1 MTVKNSTEDLE
12 EHEQMKADGPQT
24 ITGAVKETGMRRLTL
39 AIGLFLILST
49 PLYAQSPFYQGKQ
62 IKVVVGFTASG
73 FYDRWARLLSRFMP
87 KYIPGNPE
95 MIVQNMPGAGSVVA
109 TNFVYNVAKPD
120 GLTIGFPSSAIYLD
134 QLIGRAEAKFDIRK
148 FNWIGSPVQEPVIF
162 YIRADSPYKSV
173 SDIRN
178 AKEPPKCGA
187 TGTVSTDF
195 ILARLLEDT
204 MPPLKID
211 TVLGYPGGAE
221 IDLAVEKNE
230 VICRGMTA
238 SPFHGREPFISWQK
252 KNFVR
257 VLLFTGDKRDER
269 MPDVP
274 TLDEIFD
281 KEKVSEAGRR
291 VAEVIL
297 AAEKFGR
304 PIIAGPGIPAER
316 VKILRQA
323 FDQAMKDP
331 ELLAEAKK
339 GRMDVDPT
347 SGEEL
352 NKLASRVLDQ
362 PPEVLARVKKIL
374 SN

>member
-1 MTVKNSTEDLE
+1 
-12 EHEQMKADGPQT
+12 
-24 ITGAVKETGMRRLTL
+24 MRTL
-39 AIGLFLILST
+39 LFGLGLFLSFTSNLHSQE
-49 PLYAQSPFYQGKQ
+49 PYYQGKQ
-62 IKVVVGFTASG
+62 IRVVVGFTSGG
-73 FYDRWARLLSRFMP
+73 FYDRWARLLSRHMP
-87 KYIPGNPE
+87 KHIPGKPE

-109 TNFVYNVAKPD
+109 TNYVYNVAKPD

-134 QLIGRAEAKFDIRK
+134 QLIGRPEAKFDIRK
-148 FNWIGSPVQEPVIF
+148 FSWVGSPVQEPVIF
-162 YIRADSPYKSV
+162 YIRADSPYKSI

-238 SPFHGREPFISWQK
+238 SPFHGREPFITWQK

-257 VLLFTGDKRDER
+257 VLLFTGEKRDER
-269 MPDVP
+269 LPDVP

-281 KEKVSEAGRR
+281 KEKVPEAGRR

-304 PIIAGPGIPAER
+304 PIVAGPGTPPER
-316 VKILRQA
+316 LNSLRHA
-323 FDQAMKDP
+323 FNQAMKDP
-331 ELLAEAKK
+331 ELLAEATKT
-339 GRMDVDPT
+339 RMDVDPT
-347 SGEEL
+347 SGEVLE
-352 NKLASRVLDQ
+352 KLAKRVLDQ
-362 PPEVLARVKKIL
+362 PPDVLARVKKIL

>member
-1 MTVKNSTEDLE
+1 
-12 EHEQMKADGPQT
+12 
-24 ITGAVKETGMRRLTL
+24 MRIITL
-39 AIGLFLILST
+39 AIGLFLTVST

-62 IKVVVGFTASG
+62 IRVVVGFTSGG
-73 FYDRWARLLSRFMP
+73 FYDRWARLLSRYMP
-87 KYIPGNPE
+87 KHIPGSPE

-109 TNFVYNVAKPD
+109 TNFVYSVAKPD

-148 FNWIGSPVQEPVIF
+148 LSWIGSPVEEPVIF
-162 YIRADSPYKSV
+162 YIRADSPYQSI

-211 TVLGYPGGAE
+211 TVLGYPGGSE
-221 IDLAVEKNE
+221 IDLAVEKGE

-238 SPFHGREPFISWQK
+238 SPFHGREPFVSWQK

-269 MPDVP
+269 MPNVP
-274 TLDEIFD
+274 TINEIFD
-281 KEKVSEAGRR
+281 KEKVPEAGRR

-304 PIIAGPGIPAER
+304 PIIAGPGTPADR
-316 VKILRQA
+316 VNSLRQA
-323 FDQAMKDP
+323 FNQAMKDP

-339 GRMDVDPT
+339 GRMDVEPT
-347 SGEEL
+347 TGEALE
-352 NKLASRVLDQ
+352 KLANRVLDQ
-362 PPEVLARVKKIL
+362 PPEVIARVKKIL